1 MARIEESSGYL
12 RVSGLGLAGVEVQG
26 RACPEAKR
34 KLYGKRLI
42 ALIVNED

>member
-26 RACPEAKR
+26 RAYPKAVQ

-42 ALIVNED
+42 AFIVNED

>member
-26 RACPEAKR
+26 TACPRAIE
-34 KLYGKRLI
+34 KLYRMRLI
-42 ALIVNED
+42 AHR